1 MTANFA
7 LQRLPIHERFV
18 GSLNELPRG
27 KPRGIERPN
36 RKTSRGKPRGIEPD
50 EIKQAKSWQLRAR
63 TSLARPWQSQGKRKE
78 AYDLLVPL
86 YSWFTEVLDKK
97 DLIKAKA
104 RLEELAA

>member
-7 LQRLPIHERFV
+7 LQRLPIRERFV
-18 GSLNELPRG
+18 GSL
-27 KPRGIERPN
+27 
-36 RKTSRGKPRGIEPD
+36 
-50 EIKQAKSWQLRAR
+50 IKQAKSRQLLAR

-78 AYDLLVPL
+78 AYDLLAPL
-86 YSWFTEVLDKK
+86 YTWFTEAFDKK